1 MDNFE
6 KNYERTVDRAVN
18 TVEKA
23 AGVANRLW
31 NGCILLFANLFFAG
45 FCLWGAYAGYISW
58 RLEQEGVTTTGTV
71 VRLEESD
78 SAEGGCC
85 VYSPVIEFTANNDQ
99 KYTFDGDTASDPPA
113 YDVGEDVS
121 VLYDP
126 NDPDTA
132 QINKW
137 SERWLF
143 PIIIIPA
150 MIITALIVN
159 IVLVR
164 AIWRNEVVTE

>member
-1 MDNFE
+1 MDNLE
-6 KNYERTVDRAVN
+6 KNYERTVDRAVD

-23 AGVANRLW
+23 SGVANRLW
-31 NGCILLFANLFFAG
+31 NGCILIFANLFFAG

-58 RLEQEGVTTTGTV
+58 TLEQEGVTTTGTV

-85 VYSPVIEFTANNDQ
+85 VYSPVIEFTVDGQ
-99 KYTFDGDTASDPPA
+99 TYSFDGDTASDPPA
-113 YDVGEDVS
+113 YRVGEEVS
-121 VLYDP
+121 VLYH
-126 NDPDTA
+126 PDEPETA

-137 SERWLF
+137 TERWLF

-150 MIITALIVN
+150 MILTALIVN
-159 IVLVR
+159 IVLIR
-164 AIWRNEVVTE
+164 AIWRNEVIAE